1 MIAVRIKN
9 KLNIVTSELPQ
20 HEMVVNIFLINMTE
34 KIFQCEVSFWVLV
47 YNIILKIGLSG
58 IISIGNHACVCV
70 NMSCLCYV
78 HNCVRCIF

>member
-34 KIFQCEVSFWVLV
+34 KIIKCEVSFWVLV
-47 YNIILKIGLSG
+47 YNIKLKIGLSG

-70 NMSCLCYV
+70 NKSCLCYV
-78 HNCVRCIF
+78 RNCVRCIF

>member
-34 KIFQCEVSFWVLV
+34 KIIKCEVSFLGAS
-47 YNIILKIGLSG
+47 L
-58 IISIGNHACVCV
+58 
-70 NMSCLCYV
+70 
-78 HNCVRCIF
+78 